1 MALRN
6 LKELQT
12 DADALSPTEQIE
24 LANYLLDK
32 AMKTAL
38 RVTGDLSEFKGKIN
52 LNIDPLD
59 FQRAIRSE
67 WT

>member
-12 DADALSPTEQIE
+12 DADALSPAEQVE

-32 AMKTAL
+32 AKSATL
-38 RVTGDLSEFKGKIN
+38 RATGDLSEFRGKIN
-52 LNIDPLD
+52 LKVDPIE

-67 WT
+67 WA

>member
-12 DADALSPTEQIE
+12 DADALSPAEQVE
-24 LANYLLDK
+24 LANYLLEK
-32 AMKTAL
+32 AKKSTL

-52 LNIDPLD
+52 LNIDPLE